1 MNAKGGVP
9 VDVKL
14 QQDLEQFFLVYRSR
28 TEDIARVLPPM
39 LKRKIDE
46 ETDLLKQSIVNRLE
60 EFFRQA

>member
-1 MNAKGGVP
+1 M
-9 VDVKL
+9 DVKL
-14 QQDLEQFFLVYRSR
+14 QQDLEQFFRVYRSH

>member
-1 MNAKGGVP
+1 M
-9 VDVKL
+9 DVKL
-14 QQDLEQFFLVYRSR
+14 QQDLEQFFRVYRYR

>member
-1 MNAKGGVP
+1 MDA
-9 VDVKL
+9 KL
-14 QQDLEQFFLVYRSR
+14 QQDLEQFFLVYRSH

>member
-1 MNAKGGVP
+1 M
-9 VDVKL
+9 DVKL
-14 QQDLEQFFLVYRSR
+14 QQDLEQFFRVYRSR

>member
-1 MNAKGGVP
+1 MSAKGGVT
-9 VDVKL
+9 VDVNL